1 MFCFHRYLCC
11 TRHRHVQQVC
21 YDVDFSITNGPLTR
35 YNKLQVAHAP
45 GMPGTFSPSSRVS
58 DPDMH
63 HDTCVMHVPWCMSG
77 SLTSDFHWDRWRVKR
92 SRHSR
97 RMRNPRFYLETNG
110 IWVPSPLS
118 NFIGVLLRVVF
129 FMPAIPVTPGYIKPI
144 PHRHYYVKFM
154 KHPWSLR
161 NTAWFNMY
169 APMIVLS
176 ALSDQIHVVHTH
188 ARKWHYMW

>member
-1 MFCFHRYLCC
+1 
-11 TRHRHVQQVC
+11 
-21 YDVDFSITNGPLTR
+21 
-35 YNKLQVAHAP
+35 
-45 GMPGTFSPSSRVS
+45 MPGTFSPPSRVS

-63 HDTCVMHVPWCMSG
+63 HGTCVMHVPWCMSG
-77 SLTSDFHWDRWRVKR
+77 SLTSDFRWGRWRVKR

-97 RMRNPRFYLETNG
+97 RMRNTRFYLETNG
-110 IWVPSPLS
+110 MWVPSPLS
-118 NFIGVLLRVVF
+118 NSIGVLLRVVF
-129 FMPAIPVTPGYIKPI
+129 FMPAIPVTPGYIKPK

-169 APMIVLS
+169 APMIVFS

-188 ARKWHYMW
+188 QGSDIICGSLVRKIYWKHFLRCLGVLYMDVLAKQDTGLFSDYIDNQ